1 MRQVIVISF
10 YPNNI
15 ADNAVGGF
23 DWGWLCEDKED
34 NASFIK
40 EAIINHYDSGYDY
53 TIVHMTVPDS
63 LGDDIDKIT
72 AYIEDLIEYRE
83 IMIMDFSK
91 KESDSE

>member
-1 MRQVIVISF
+1 MRKVTVISF

-23 DWGWLCEDKED
+23 DWGWLSEDKED

-40 EAIINHYDSGYDY
+40 EAIIDHYDSGYDY

-72 AYIEDLIEYRE
+72 AYIDDLIEYRE
-83 IMIMDFSK
+83 IRLQQ
-91 KESDSE
+91 EGQRQ